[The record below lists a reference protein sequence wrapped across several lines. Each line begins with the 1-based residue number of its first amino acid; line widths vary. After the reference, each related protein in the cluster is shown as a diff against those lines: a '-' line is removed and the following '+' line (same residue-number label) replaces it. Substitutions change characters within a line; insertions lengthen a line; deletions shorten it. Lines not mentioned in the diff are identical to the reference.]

1 MKNYYFKPSSL
12 FIFVIFLQWF
22 CSLQAQTI
30 QLQKAQGG
38 LTYPTTPQTYTVG
51 VDIIPLTP
59 PVGGTVYYRSLK
71 NLQNINTPNGL
82 TLDSSG
88 NIYVAAETLL
98 WKISKDNV
106 LTTLAGSGSYGT
118 KDGTGSSASFGNLNG
133 AAVDKVG
140 NVYVTDA
147 DFNKIRK
154 ITPSGIVT
162 TLAGSGAIGSADGLG
177 VAASFNYPTGIAV
190 DSSGNIY
197 VADTGN
203 NIIRKITPA
212 GIVTTFAGSGIS
224 GDING
229 VNLSARFNRPTGIA
243 IDISGNIYVAD
254 WLSNKIRKIT
264 AGVVST
270 FAGRGGIGDLDG
282 SSNVAI
288 FNSPI
293 GLTVDIN
300 GNVYVADRDNNKI
313 RKITPEGVVS
323 TFVSS
328 KTVSN
333 DGSFIK
339 NPTGVALNASGT
351 IYLSDLGNNKIR
363 QIIEAFSISPQLP
376 TGLNF
381 DSSTGIISGIPTT
394 VSPQTTYYVTANNA
408 NGFNTFNIKISII
421 GVKPAINFTPPPI
434 YTVGTAIPPLTPTNT
449 GSPALSFSITPNL
462 STGLSLN
469 TATGTINGIPI
480 VAKSE
485 TLYTVTATNNF
496 GTGTATVL
504 ITINSVLGIENV
516 AFKQV
521 MIYPNPTISKMFFDN
536 SIYNFEYVSVINS
549 LGKEVDKIKFSALL
563 NNQEIDLSG
572 FLAGVYILKF
582 SDGIISKSTKVIK
595 Q

>member
-12 FIFVIFLQWF
+12 FIVVIFLQWF
-22 CSLQAQTI
+22 CFLQAQTI
-30 QLQKAQGG
+30 QLQKALGG
-38 LTYPTTPQTYTVG
+38 LSYPTTPQTYTVG
-51 VDIIPLTP
+51 VAIIPLTP
-59 PVGGTVYYRSLK
+59 PKGGPVYYRSLQ

-88 NIYVAAETLL
+88 NVYVAAETLL
-98 WKISKDNV
+98 WKISKNNV

-133 AAVDKVG
+133 AAVDNVG

-154 ITPSGIVT
+154 ITPTGIVT
-162 TLAGSGAIGSADGLG
+162 TLAGSGAIGSADGAG

-203 NIIRKITPA
+203 NIVRKITPA

-243 IDISGNIYVAD
+243 IDISGNIYIAD

-270 FAGRGGIGDLDG
+270 FAGRGGIGDVDG
-282 SSNVAI
+282 PSNVAI

-333 DGSFIK
+333 DGSFLK

-394 VSPQTTYYVTANNA
+394 VSPQTTYIVTATNA
-408 NGFNTFNIKISII
+408 NVFNTFNIKISII
-421 GVKPAINFTPPPI
+421 GVKPAINFTAPPL
-434 YTVGTAIPPLTPTNT
+434 YTVGTAVPPLTPINT
-449 GSPALSFSITPNL
+449 GSPALSYSITPNL
-462 STGLSLN
+462 STGLSFD
-469 TATGTINGIPI
+469 TKTGIISGTPL

-485 TLYTVTATNNF
+485 TLYTVTATNNY
-496 GTGTATVL
+496 GTDTATVL
-504 ITINSVLGIENV
+504 ITINSVLSIEDIT
-516 AFKQV
+516 FKQM

-536 SIYNFEYVSVINS
+536 SIYNFEYVAVVDS
-549 LGKEVDKIKFSALL
+549 LGKEVAKIKFSALL
-563 NNQEIDLSG
+563 INQEIDLRG
-572 FLAGVYILKF
+572 LVAGIYILKF
-582 SDGIISKSTKVIK
+582 SNGKISKSAKVIK